1 MTQLVA
7 SEQAHHQ
14 QGLATCSICLRV
26 LRGFEWIDAE
36 QAIIELRTFTLGEP
50 VRLAPGLC
58 DDCREELAERR
69 GLASPVAV

>member
-1 MTQLVA
+1 MTQLVTP
-7 SEQAHHQ
+7 EQAHLP

-26 LRGFEWIDAE
+26 WRGSEWIDAE
-36 QAIIELRTFTLGEP
+36 QAIIELRTFAHGEP